1 MRDGRSGK
9 TWKPIL
15 YGIWVILGL
24 GICLGV
30 MSGRGAFGTMPL
42 KDLILAIG
50 DGCTVT
56 ALCLLSMGILV
67 WVATTGF
74 FDIFSYAVRK
84 GAHMLVPGLVRD
96 LAGDYYTYKMDR
108 QGSRKEKGQKGEK
121 SMFLVGAGFLLVS
134 LVLTVVWYQL

>member
-1 MRDGRSGK
+1 MRDIRHNSGYSHEGWK
-9 TWKPIL
+9 IREDLETYAIWDLGHTGTWNLSGGDVWK
-15 YGIWVILGL
+15 G
-24 GICLGV
+24 CL
-30 MSGRGAFGTMPL
+30 
-42 KDLILAIG
+42 
-50 DGCTVT
+50 
-56 ALCLLSMGILV
+56 
-67 WVATTGF
+67 WYHATTGF